1 LPVAQTKV
9 NRAVPLDEIHEVSSK
24 TIYRNYL
31 MIKDEANAILGA
43 TPKVVEAEEI
53 IETA

>member
-1 LPVAQTKV
+1 
-9 NRAVPLDEIHEVSSK
+9 
-24 TIYRNYL
+24 